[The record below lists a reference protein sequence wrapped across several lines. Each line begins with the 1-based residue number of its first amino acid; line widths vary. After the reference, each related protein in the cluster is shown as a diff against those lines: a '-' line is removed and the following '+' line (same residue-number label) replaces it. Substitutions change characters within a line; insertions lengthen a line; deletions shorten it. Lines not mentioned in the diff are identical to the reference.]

1 MPATTNFLAADLGAS
16 NGRVLLARWDGAR
29 FALQELHRFPNGPT
43 AVHDRLYWN
52 VLGLWS
58 ELQTGMARYA
68 AQYDEPPAGIGVDTW
83 GVDFGLLDRAGRL
96 MGNPVA
102 YRDARTNGIMD
113 VACAV
118 VPAETIFDITGIQF
132 MQFNTLFQLYA
143 MRHGGD
149 PQLDAAETLLMLPDL
164 FHYWLTGRKAAE
176 YTIAST
182 SQMFDARERRWAAG
196 LMAKLDLPTRILP
209 QVVPPGT
216 VLGEVLPG
224 VLDAAGL
231 QGPVPVIAPG
241 GHDTASAV
249 AAVPGLDARSLYIS
263 SGTWSLMG
271 MEIAEPIINE
281 RTRSLN
287 FTNEGGVDNTIR
299 LLKNIA
305 GLWTLQE
312 SRRQWRREGQDFSWN
327 DLTSQAEQAEPFSS
341 LIDPDAADFLN
352 PSNMVDAI
360 RDYCRR
366 TDQPVPETVGQVVR
380 CCLESLALRYRWV
393 LNALEEI
400 AGTQIETMRIVGGG
414 SQNRLLSQLAADACR
429 RPVITG
435 PVEATALGNV
445 MLQAIAAGRLS
456 SIAEGREA
464 IAASIEQETF
474 EPGSAAGWDD
484 AFGRYE
490 ALLARE

>member
-16 NGRVLLARWDGAR
+16 NGR
-29 FALQELHRFPNGPT
+29 ALGPLGRRASPCKNCIASPT
-43 AVHDRLYWN
+43 ARPP
-52 VLGLWS
+52 S
-58 ELQTGMARYA
+58 MTGFIGTCWGCGASYRRGWRYA

>member
-1 MPATTNFLAADLGAS
+1 
-16 NGRVLLARWDGAR
+16 
-29 FALQELHRFPNGPT
+29 
-43 AVHDRLYWN
+43 
-52 VLGLWS
+52 
-58 ELQTGMARYA
+58 
-68 AQYDEPPAGIGVDTW
+68 
-83 GVDFGLLDRAGRL
+83 
-96 MGNPVA
+96 
-102 YRDARTNGIMD
+102 
-113 VACAV
+113 
-118 VPAETIFDITGIQF
+118 
-132 MQFNTLFQLYA
+132 
-143 MRHGGD
+143 
-149 PQLDAAETLLMLPDL
+149 
-164 FHYWLTGRKAAE
+164 
-176 YTIAST
+176 
-182 SQMFDARERRWAAG
+182 
-196 LMAKLDLPTRILP
+196 
-209 QVVPPGT
+209 
-216 VLGEVLPG
+216 
-224 VLDAAGL
+224 
-231 QGPVPVIAPG
+231 
-241 GHDTASAV
+241 
-249 AAVPGLDARSLYIS
+249 
-263 SGTWSLMG
+263 
-271 MEIAEPIINE
+271 IINE

-312 SRRQWRREGQDFSWN
+312 SRRQWRREGQDFSWD
-327 DLTSQAEQAEPFSS
+327 DLTSQAEQAEPFRS

-429 RPVITG
+429 RPVVTG

-474 EPGSAAGWDD
+474 EPGPAAGWDD
-484 AFGRYE
+484 AFGRYV

>member
-1 MPATTNFLAADLGAS
+1 
-16 NGRVLLARWDGAR
+16 
-29 FALQELHRFPNGPT
+29 
-43 AVHDRLYWN
+43 
-52 VLGLWS
+52 
-58 ELQTGMARYA
+58 
-68 AQYDEPPAGIGVDTW
+68 
-83 GVDFGLLDRAGRL
+83 
-96 MGNPVA
+96 
-102 YRDARTNGIMD
+102 
-113 VACAV
+113 
-118 VPAETIFDITGIQF
+118 
-132 MQFNTLFQLYA
+132 
-143 MRHGGD
+143 MRHGGH
-149 PQLDAAETLLMLPDL
+149 LVDAAETLLMLPDL

-312 SRRQWRREGQDFSWN
+312 SVWRREGQDFSWN
-327 DLTSQAEQAEPFSS
+327 DLTSQA
-341 LIDPDAADFLN
+341 
-352 PSNMVDAI
+352 
-360 RDYCRR
+360 
-366 TDQPVPETVGQVVR
+366 
-380 CCLESLALRYRWV
+380 
-393 LNALEEI
+393 
-400 AGTQIETMRIVGGG
+400 
-414 SQNRLLSQLAADACR
+414 
-429 RPVITG
+429 
-435 PVEATALGNV
+435 
-445 MLQAIAAGRLS
+445 GRLS
-456 SIAEGREA
+456 RSPAHRPRRSRLPQPKQHGRRH
-464 IAASIEQETF
+464 
-474 EPGSAAGWDD
+474 P
-484 AFGRYE
+484 
-490 ALLARE
+490 